1 MSVPKMYMLYK
12 VSEQLPT
19 SQLPTEHL
27 PMDNC

>member
-1 MSVPKMYMLYK
+1 MYMLYK